1 MQAKC
6 KDCGAVLGAK
16 VALDPSQF
24 FTYSLSLIDLIDEK
38 LERFISETDYGK
50 YVTIAYF
57 LGKIS
62 RQKLDDVIDKGIT
75 TDPEVY
81 ARAYETN
88 FQMFMNA
95 FHDEATAA
103 VAAKSMTDANC
114 GNEYTS
120 IIEEIKGKLFATEE
134 NVNQLAEMI
143 LEHSMVKEL
152 KDHATLET
160 AIEVA
165 KTLNTNANPEQF
177 RDIAKRFGISHV
189 RACDKIPFISCSYG
203 YTRVKSEYE
212 DGVQLRA
219 LKEEKNGRKN
229 IYATKMNT
237 EGVLFEFDRKAIIA
251 WLLKNK
257 FIDAATAPDLESD
270 EECKLWFIN
279 HIRPEEIHPF
289 STIDET
295 KTPETYYVYRLI
307 HSISHLF
314 IRAAADWGKIRS
326 RNISSPEF
334 LPYWCMSRTPKGSI
348 LGRCSTHLKRILTSG
363 CLEPTPRHKNAC
375 SIQFVSNAIR
385 PALAVCS

>member
-1 MQAKC
+1 
-6 KDCGAVLGAK
+6 
-16 VALDPSQF
+16 
-24 FTYSLSLIDLIDEK
+24 
-38 LERFISETDYGK
+38 
-50 YVTIAYF
+50 
-57 LGKIS
+57 
-62 RQKLDDVIDKGIT
+62 
-75 TDPEVY
+75 
-81 ARAYETN
+81 
-88 FQMFMNA
+88 MFMNA

-114 GNEYTS
+114 GNEYTP

-295 KTPETYYVYRLI
+295 KTPETY
-307 HSISHLF
+307 
-314 IRAAADWGKIRS
+314 
-326 RNISSPEF
+326 
-334 LPYWCMSRTPKGSI
+334 
-348 LGRCSTHLKRILTSG
+348 
-363 CLEPTPRHKNAC
+363 
-375 SIQFVSNAIR
+375 
-385 PALAVCS
+385 